1 MSKQKTLLL
10 GENFS
15 TANAKLRKSILF
27 YLIQQLEVDT
37 CYRCADKIKN
47 IAELSIEHKKP
58 WQSAHSPVQAFYS
71 LDNIAFSH
79 LSCNSAAAMRHI
91 PPKAPC
97 GTRSAYKR
105 GCRCE
110 GCIKSNREYVASWRS
125 RTGKH

>member
-27 YLIQQLEVDT
+27 DLIKRLQLDT
-37 CYRCADKIKN
+37 CYRCKLRIDNIKD
-47 IAELSIEHKKP
+47 LSIEHKQS
-58 WQSAHSPVQAFYS
+58 WQRSNDPKKAFYD

-79 LSCNSAAAMRHI
+79 LECNSAAAIRYV
-91 PPKAPC
+91 PSQAPC

-105 GCRCE
+105 GCRCKE
-110 GCIKSNREYVASWRS
+110 CTDANRKYIAVWRND
-125 RTGKH
+125 KK